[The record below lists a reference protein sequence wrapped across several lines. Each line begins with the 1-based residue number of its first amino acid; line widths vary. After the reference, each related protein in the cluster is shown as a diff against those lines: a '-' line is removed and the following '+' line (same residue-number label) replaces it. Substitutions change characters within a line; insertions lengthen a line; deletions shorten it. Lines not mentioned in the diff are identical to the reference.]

1 MAPQRKI
8 FSKSFD
14 LTDLS
19 VTIATSNKTMTFGT
33 ANFPQSIKDTLML
46 HGLTQKLADKCA
58 SSAGSL
64 SESEKWE
71 AMGLVHTSLESG
83 QWSLKG
89 ESPGSLLFRA
99 LVELA
104 GPSADKDAIRAKMDA
119 WTPADKRA
127 VSASPKVAPILR
139 RLEAERT
146 SEIDSDAL
154 LDDLLG

>member
-14 LTDLS
+14 LSDLS
-19 VTIATSNKTMTFGT
+19 VTIATTNKTMTFGT
-33 ANFPQSIKDTLML
+33 ANFSQSIRDTLML

-64 SESEKWE
+64 SEAEKWA
-71 AMGLVHTSLESG
+71 AMEDVYAALKAG

-104 GPSADKDAIRAKMDA
+104 GPDADKEAIRAKLDA
-119 WTPADKRA
+119 WTPAEKRA
-127 VSASPKVAPILR
+127 VSASPKVAPVLR

-146 SEIDSDAL
+146 SDIDSDAL

>member
-8 FSKSFD
+8 FSKAFD

-64 SESEKWE
+64 SEVEKWE
-71 AMGLVHTSLESG
+71 AMAMVHAALEGG
-83 QWSLKG
+83 QG
-89 ESPGSLLFRA
+89 
-99 LVELA
+99 A
-104 GPSADKDAIRAKMDA
+104 GQKDD
-119 WTPADKRA
+119 
-127 VSASPKVAPILR
+127 
-139 RLEAERT
+139 ERP
-146 SEIDSDAL
+146 
-154 LDDLLG
+154 

>member
-14 LTDLS
+14 LADLS
-19 VTIATSNKTMTFGT
+19 VTIATTNKTMTFGT
-33 ANFPQSIKDTLML
+33 ANFSQAIRDTLML

-64 SESEKWE
+64 SEAEKWE
-71 AMGLVHTSLESG
+71 AMALVHASLESG

-104 GPSADKDAIRAKMDA
+104 GPDADKEAIRAKLDA
-119 WTPADKRA
+119 WTPAEKRA
-127 VSASPKVAPILR
+127 VSASPKVAPVLR

-146 SEIDSDAL
+146 SDIDSDAL

>member
-19 VTIATSNKTMTFGT
+19 VTIATTSKTMTFGT
-33 ANFPQSIKDTLML
+33 ANFSQAIRDTLML

-64 SESEKWE
+64 TEAEKWE
-71 AMGLVHTSLESG
+71 AMAMVHTSLING

-104 GPSADKDAIRAKMDA
+104 GPDADKEAIRAKLDA
-119 WTPADKRA
+119 WTPAEKRA
-127 VSASPKVAPILR
+127 VSASPKVAPVLR

-146 SEIDSDAL
+146 SDIDSDAL